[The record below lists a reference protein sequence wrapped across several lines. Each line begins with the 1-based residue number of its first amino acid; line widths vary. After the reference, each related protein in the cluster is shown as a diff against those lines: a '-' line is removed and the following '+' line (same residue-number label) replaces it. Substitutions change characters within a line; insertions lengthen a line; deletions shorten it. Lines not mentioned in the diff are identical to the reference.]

1 MKLKHIFAFIGVIT
15 CAKKE
20 EEVLGDVT
28 TSVRNVAMDLLDKA
42 TSATNGNSVISPI
55 SIAGAMFMTAACT
68 KAKKAAEI
76 EILETFYND
85 LEKSNV
91 DAYAAFNE
99 LQNFLQSNDGYTLS
113 IANAIF
119 YQNGFLSDS
128 EWAKKFKNNKR
139 LQSMKPIDLIS
150 TNLAS
155 ESGRQ
160 RINSFVNEKTNGKIP
175 EIYKDVLGQ
184 DTLIALGHFILHA

>member
-1 MKLKHIFAFIGVIT
+1 MKLFLGVIT

-42 TSATNGNSVISPI
+42 TSTTNGNSVISPI

-91 DAYAAFNE
+91 DAYALVLN
-99 LQNFLQSNDGYTLS
+99 LYYLS
-113 IANAIF
+113 
-119 YQNGFLSDS
+119 LV
-128 EWAKKFKNNKR
+128 
-139 LQSMKPIDLIS
+139 SMKQWVI
-150 TNLAS
+150 
-155 ESGRQ
+155 E
-160 RINSFVNEKTNGKIP
+160 
-175 EIYKDVLGQ
+175 
-184 DTLIALGHFILHA
+184 